1 MSDNLYT
8 RLKAHFPKEPT
19 TTFLHL
25 ADGSVVTYGYL
36 DQRTAQF
43 ANALGTLG
51 VKTGDR
57 VAAHIDKSVE
67 ALMLYLGTV
76 RAGAVFLPLNTAYTV
91 PELRYFLSDSEPAL
105 AVCRPSETADL
116 EQIAADVGVPKVLNL
131 GTDSDG
137 TLLEAVHAAST
148 EFEDVARAE
157 DDLAAILYTSGT
169 TGRSKGAMLT
179 HRGLGSNADA
189 LVETW
194 RFTSKDRLLHALPM
208 FHTHGLFTATN
219 TILRAG
225 ASMIYLPKFDVDQVI
240 SLLPD
245 ATTMMGV
252 PTFYIRLLTTDA
264 LTPELVSHIRLF
276 ISGSAPLSPEVHS
289 EFEQRTGHAIL
300 ERYGMTETS
309 MNTSN
314 PYDAERRAGT
324 VGMPL
329 PGVEVRIA
337 ERESGRV
344 LDQGDVGVVEV
355 RGPNVFKGY
364 WRQPEKTREE
374 FRDDKFFIT
383 GDLGRIDERGYL
395 HIVGRDKD
403 LIISGGFNVY
413 PAEVEAMIDAIPGVS
428 ESAVIGVPHRDFG
441 EGVTAVIALK
451 NNASLDES
459 NVLGALN
466 GELAKFKQP
475 KRVFFVDTLPRNAMG
490 KIQKKELRETFAN
503 TYTQT

>member
-1 MSDNLYT
+1 MSDNLFT
-8 RLKAHFPKEPT
+8 RLSAHFPSDRT
-19 TTFLHL
+19 TTFLRL
-25 ADGSVVTYGYL
+25 PDGSLVTYGDL
-36 DQRTAQF
+36 EARTAQF
-43 ANALGTLG
+43 ANALGALG

-57 VAAHIDKSVE
+57 VAAHVDKSVE
-67 ALMLYLGTV
+67 ALLLYLGTI

-91 PELRYFLSDSEPAL
+91 PELEYFLSDAEPSL
-105 AVCRPSETADL
+105 AVCRPSEREGL
-116 EQIAADVGVPKVLNL
+116 EQVAAKAGVPTVLDL
-131 GTDSDG
+131 GADG
-137 TLLEAVHAAST
+137 DGALLEPVAAASSD
-148 EFEDVARAE
+148 FEDVERAE

-179 HRGLGSNADA
+179 HLGLGSNAEA
-189 LVETW
+189 LRETW
-194 RFTSKDRLLHALPM
+194 QFTEDDRLLHALPM

-225 ASMIYLPKFDVDQVI
+225 ASMIYLPRFDVDQVI
-240 SLLPD
+240 SLLPE

-252 PTFYIRLLTTDA
+252 PTFYIRLLTTDK
-264 LTPELVSHIRLF
+264 LTPELVAHMRLF

-289 EFEQRTGHAIL
+289 EFEARTGKAIL

-314 PYDAERRAGT
+314 PYEGERRAGT

-329 PGVEVRIA
+329 PGVEVRVA
-337 ERESGRV
+337 ERETGKV
-344 LDQGDVGVVEV
+344 LETGEVGVVEV

-364 WRQPEKTREE
+364 WRNPEKTREE

-383 GDLGRIDERGYL
+383 GDLGMFDERGYL

-413 PAEVEAMIDAIPGVS
+413 PAEVEAIIDAIPGVS

-451 NNASLDES
+451 NGASLAEDE
-459 NVLGALN
+459 VLGALN

-475 KRVFFVDTLPRNAMG
+475 KRVFFVDSLPRNTMG
-490 KIQKKELRETFAN
+490 KIQKKELREIYAE
-503 TYTQT
+503 TYM